1 MLLFDEDSEGNV
13 IEVAPQPTKDS
24 SPQAEIKTPE
34 KHFSLRIIEKQ
45 DQVECPEV
53 TTEPPSKTKVDDGTG
68 KLANVPITSYYGSQ
82 LNDQ

>member
-24 SPQAEIKTPE
+24 SPQAEIKTP
-34 KHFSLRIIEKQ
+34 EKQ

>member
-34 KHFSLRIIEKQ
+34 KQ
-45 DQVECPEV
+45 DQAECPEV